1 MLEDIAPRLEGLRVV
16 VPVHGALVQG
26 ELAVDVLFVDHIAVA
41 VQLVDVVLR
50 AEGDEDRQRAEIVDM
65 VVDRLDPQRA
75 QIRDDHG
82 AVEGACLRQALGNP
96 AEVVHHPQDP
106 DGKAQDNARQAAE
119 CLSHILGIVVLI
131 AGLDL
136 VDLLVQLPVDIEDRV
151 CRVEVYLDRGLG
163 GVNGEGALDGHND
176 NNVVCRVDP
185 PPDNKAVE
193 PRQHGDQPDIGRDHK
208 VQDADALVALHT
220 QPPQPPVDV
229 AYLHA
234 LFIEIG
240 RVVAGGHDIGDKS

>member
-1 MLEDIAPRLEGLRVV
+1 MKKLAMGIMAAALAGCIFT
-16 VPVHGALVQG
+16 GAALAEEA
-26 ELAVDVLFVDHIAVA
+26 ELLPGGGS
-41 VQLVDVVLR
+41 LL
-50 AEGDEDRQRAEIVDM
+50 
-65 VVDRLDPQRA
+65 P
-75 QIRDDHG
+75 
-82 AVEGACLRQALGNP
+82 ALGDF
-96 AEVVHHPQDP
+96 A
-106 DGKAQDNARQAAE
+106 AQ
-119 CLSHILGIVVLI
+119 
-131 AGLDL
+131 LDL

-176 NNVVCRVDP
+176 DNVVCRVDP
-185 PPDNKAVE
+185 PPDDKAVE

-220 QPPQPPVDV
+220 QPPQPTVDV
-229 AYLHA
+229 ADLHA